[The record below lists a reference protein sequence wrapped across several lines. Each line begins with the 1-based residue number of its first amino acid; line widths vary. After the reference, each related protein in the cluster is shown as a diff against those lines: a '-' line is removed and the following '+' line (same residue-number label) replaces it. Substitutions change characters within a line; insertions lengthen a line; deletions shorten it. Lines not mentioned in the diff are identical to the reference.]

1 MRILFVIFVALIA
14 FQTLF
19 TDAQKSENSS
29 LERLTE
35 DFRVLSRVSNAISLR
50 ASAVQKTLQT
60 RFVISEFLNIA
71 EKQFSDLV
79 NIDTE
84 PSISMLKKLM
94 EKVKTF
100 STASLSST
108 ESLRE
113 TEDRMKS
120 VSDWMEDEEIKN
132 ALDYDEFGTKV
143 DELMTKTTSLNL
155 TCESQYRLSAV
166 LSGRRLK
173 KKFITVKNYT
183 DGINSF
189 LDCRKQI
196 KELNSKIEKLGFWD
210 VLYKHVTPME
220 VVKLLGETLR
230 KMKEEFTKFKEDLKM
245 SKELWR
251 TKNET
256 RYLASQIRD
265 AFKAHK
271 DHSTNNE
278 PLLPTSTVGFL
289 EPSEMLE
296 VKNDLETKFFKKF
309 FVQNSGNHFQKLKD
323 WLTPFHTTSEV
334 IQDLNKLWIEF
345 DQVKLD
351 QRNVLMRVSEKLEA
365 FETFL
370 EDLVPESI
378 DKSLPILEK
387 CTEDPEPSY
396 EQSLEAFLKQE
407 KRIERLKSKF
417 LELQETIY
425 SFGGMQQ
432 NSNFTLKKCFEE
444 VLDHLRNTDIHPEER
459 VPQKIIRQTNFLFRN
474 CAGRNQQHVG
484 LAYVLEGVTEITSEM
499 KGIRNTHNSTMTT
512 TDPHIDF
519 KTVSDASK
527 AFEML
532 ECLRKDD
539 FKMDGLDEV
548 INFVKSLRESN
559 QFCQLWRIK
568 CSIQKNAQNALPNNL
583 DLLTNLI
590 KVRNNREELLKIEE
604 FHEEMKSDM
613 KREGLNGFLDPG
625 YKIKSLLNQA
635 DKVESDSKELLK
647 SGDLKKM
654 AGIFEEVSAITGIVQ
669 DKHHLTHLI
678 HEYEE
683 EGRNEYEVKQ
693 LKLLQSTPLNFALYT
708 SRLKDGENAV
718 INIIEYFD
726 QMFGRVKKRE
736 TRVIYA
742 SPLFIVGLCMGTG
755 FLLVIG
761 GLMIYGC
768 TANGRAK
775 YQNLYLYYFGKQADF
790 EKRWRYS
797 SFADEQDGKNTLLD
811 AVREVNKTN
820 LIAAVKKGAYI
831 NAYNNFGNT
840 ALHAATKG
848 PYPELVEI
856 LIRHGADRSLL
867 NVKNR
872 TPEQMIPTKYEGLSP
887 DKVEKYDK
895 IKNIFKKYQKKKF
908 KKSVPLKFP
917 STSFHIFIEDR
928 TNNELTNRFND
939 AFESITSIEVS
950 PTTTHLVVKT
960 NPDGILETDRLDLL
974 FWIFYGAII
983 VKESWMSDC
992 LEDMRLIN
1000 KDYNYLVEKVKY
1012 KGIIYNTVLQWSNA
1026 MAKSEIPYLYG
1037 VYVAVVMNEYA
1048 NMQPLTSLVLCQGG
1062 IFLDEFPVKKNYR
1075 VGSRPYLHANLG
1087 PLFIIHDGKT
1097 DLSIYK
1103 NDKDRMYTLFTEEE
1117 FIIFMLKREFIVD
1130 MRANPITV
1138 SKEEE

>member
-14 FQTLF
+14 FQTF

-84 PSISMLKKLM
+84 SSISMLKKLM

-155 TCESQYRLSAV
+155 KCESQYRLSAV

-173 KKFITVKNYT
+173 KKLITVKNYI

-210 VLYKHVTPME
+210 VLYKHVAPME

-230 KMKEEFTKFKEDLKM
+230 KLKEEFTKFKKDLKI

-256 RYLASQIRD
+256 RYLAAQIRD

-271 DHSTNNE
+271 DHSTNNG

-309 FVQNSGNHFQKLKD
+309 FVQNSGNHFQRLKD
-323 WLTPFHTTSEV
+323 WLTPFHVTSEV

-432 NSNFTLKKCFEE
+432 NSNFTLKECFEE

-484 LAYVLEGVTEITSEM
+484 LAYVLEGVTEITLEI
-499 KGIRNTHNSTMTT
+499 KRIQDTHGKKATT

-519 KTVSDASK
+519 KTVSDSSK
-527 AFEML
+527 AFGML

-539 FKMDGLDEV
+539 FEMDGLDEV
-548 INFVKSLRESN
+548 INFVKSLREFPSSEELRFASN
-559 QFCQLWRIK
+559 YMESLSKIK
-568 CSIQKNAQNALPNNL
+568 SVLSIVENQMFNSEKRPKRSPEESVSFDEYPDNSAEDLGVSVLALL
-583 DLLTNLI
+583 DLI

-635 DKVESDSKELLK
+635 DKVESDSKEFLK
-647 SGDLKKM
+647 TGDLKKM

-726 QMFGRVKKRE
+726 QVFGRVKKRE

-1087 PLFIIHDGKT
+1087 PLFIIHDGK
-1097 DLSIYK
+1097 
-1103 NDKDRMYTLFTEEE
+1103 
-1117 FIIFMLKREFIVD
+1117 
-1130 MRANPITV
+1130 
-1138 SKEEE
+1138 

>member
-14 FQTLF
+14 FQTF

-50 ASAVQKTLQT
+50 ASAVQKTLQS
-60 RFVISEFLNIA
+60 RFVVSEFLNIA

-100 STASLSST
+100 STASLSTT

-120 VSDWMEDEEIKN
+120 VSDWMEDEEIGTELN
-132 ALDYDEFGTKV
+132 YDEFGTKV

-155 TCESQYRLSAV
+155 KCESQYRLSAV

-173 KKFITVKNYT
+173 KKLITVKNYI

-196 KELNSKIEKLGFWD
+196 KELNSNIENLGFWD

-230 KMKEEFTKFKEDLKM
+230 KLKEEFTKFKEDLKI

-309 FVQNSGNHFQKLKD
+309 FVQNSGNHFQRLKD
-323 WLTPFHTTSEV
+323 WLTPFYASSEV

-370 EDLVPESI
+370 EDLVPDSI
-378 DKSLPILEK
+378 DRSLPILDK
-387 CTEDPEPSY
+387 CTKDSESNY
-396 EQSLEAFLKQE
+396 EQSMTAFLKQE
-407 KRIERLKSKF
+407 QHIERLKSKF

-432 NSNFTLKKCFEE
+432 NSNFTLKECFEE
-444 VLDHLRNTDIHPEER
+444 VLDHLRSTDIPPEER

-484 LAYVLEGVTEITSEM
+484 LAYIKSVLSIVENQMFNSENRPKRSPEEPGSFDEYPENSAEDLGVS
-499 KGIRNTHNSTMTT
+499 
-512 TDPHIDF
+512 
-519 KTVSDASK
+519 V
-527 AFEML
+527 L
-532 ECLRKDD
+532 
-539 FKMDGLDEV
+539 
-548 INFVKSLRESN
+548 
-559 QFCQLWRIK
+559 
-568 CSIQKNAQNALPNNL
+568 ALL
-583 DLLTNLI
+583 DLIT
-590 KVRNNREELLKIEE
+590 VRNNREELLKIEE

-613 KREGLNGFLDPG
+613 KREGLNGFLDPS

-635 DKVESDSKELLK
+635 DKVDSDSKKLLK
-647 SGDLKKM
+647 TGDLKKM
-654 AGIFEEVSAITGIVQ
+654 ARIFEEVSAITGIVQ

-678 HEYEE
+678 HEYGE
-683 EGRNEYEVKQ
+683 EGKNEFEVKQ

-726 QMFGRVKKRE
+726 QVFGRVKKRE

-831 NAYNNFGNT
+831 NAFNSGLFLLLKLQILILIADFGNT

-872 TPEQMIPTKYEGLSP
+872 IPEQMIPTKYEGLSP

-1087 PLFIIHDGKT
+1087 PLFIIHDGK
-1097 DLSIYK
+1097 
-1103 NDKDRMYTLFTEEE
+1103 
-1117 FIIFMLKREFIVD
+1117 
-1130 MRANPITV
+1130 
-1138 SKEEE
+1138 